1 MSDYLSSPL
10 GKLDIDGRLL
20 SPICKG
26 ATTKPGRFGFRGEIA
41 LKLAPSTAGEKRP
54 PLIKTDQVFM
64 TCTGDKVDFFASYV
78 DSAAHLDMIADIL
91 GPYLTPE
98 GKYFV
103 WAGNVDLLK
112 KYSVRTDNATFAV
125 LPLDEGTVYNEVL
138 DLLYLEKGDLKKATI
153 EQKLDTIT
161 DTAAGYKLDFPA
173 TPMAQ
178 VISEMGPVKVAE
190 NRPV

>member
-1 MSDYLSSPL
+1 MTDFNSSPL
-10 GKLDIDGRLL
+10 GKLDAAGRLL
-20 SPICKG
+20 SPVCKG
-26 ATTKPGRFGFRGEIA
+26 PTAKGGRFGFRGEIA

-54 PLIKTDQVFM
+54 PEIKTDQVFM
-64 TCTGDKVDFFASYV
+64 TATGDKIQFYASYV
-78 DSAAHLDMIADIL
+78 DSAAHLEMIADL
-91 GPYLTPE
+91 LAPYLSRD

-112 KYSVRTDNATFAV
+112 KYSVSLHGVTFGI

-138 DLLYLEKGDLKKATI
+138 DLLYLEKGDLKKSTM

-161 DTAAGYKLDFPA
+161 DTATSFTNTFPA

-178 VISEMGPVKVAE
+178 VLSEMGPVKVAE

>member
-10 GKLDIDGRLL
+10 GKLDVDGRLL
-20 SPICKG
+20 SPVCKG
-26 ATTKPGRFGFRGEIA
+26 ATATPGRFGFRGEIA

-64 TCTGDKVDFFASYV
+64 TCTGDKIDFYASYV
-78 DSAAHLDMIADIL
+78 DSAAHLDLIAEIL
-91 GPYLTPE
+91 GPYLTPA

-103 WAGNVDLLK
+103 YAGNVDLLK
-112 KYSVRTDNATFAV
+112 KYSVRVDHATFGL

-153 EQKLDTIT
+153 EQKLDAIT
-161 DTAAGYKLDFPA
+161 DTAARYQISFPA

-178 VISEMGPVKVAE
+178 VISEMGPVKVVE